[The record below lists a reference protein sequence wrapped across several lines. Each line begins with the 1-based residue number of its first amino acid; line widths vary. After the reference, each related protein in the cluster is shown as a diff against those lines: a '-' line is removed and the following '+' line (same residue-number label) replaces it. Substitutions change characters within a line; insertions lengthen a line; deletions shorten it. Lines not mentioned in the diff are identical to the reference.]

1 MKSFFALSLVIL
13 MFSCDSTKSTSD
25 EKSSN
30 TLSPDEKQE
39 MSKNISSITLE
50 SGCLPAGDCNL
61 EVMPNTKMDFKIDT
75 AEMLYPEFVD
85 DLHTNTVKFSY
96 NEDTDKELMDGHYR
110 EEVYFEV
117 KNGTKE
123 MNLQDME
130 LKDVNFLYGRFCYC
144 KGSAGYFKVD
154 KGNLTMKD
162 GKLTVE
168 FANGQVPQKLGKIT
182 ASYK

>member
-1 MKSFFALSLVIL
+1 MKSVFALSLVLI
-13 MFSCDSTKSTSD
+13 MFSCDSTKSTND
-25 EKSSN
+25 KKSSEAN
-30 TLSPDEKQE
+30 SLNEKEE
-39 MSKNISSITLE
+39 MSRNISSVTLE
-50 SGCLPAGDCNL
+50 SGCLPAGECAF
-61 EVMPNTKMDFKIDT
+61 EVIPNTKMDFKIDT

-85 DLHTNTVKFSY
+85 DVQTNTIKFSY

-110 EEVYFEV
+110 EEIYFEV

-123 MNLQDME
+123 MDLQDME

-154 KGNLTMKD
+154 KGNLTMKN
-162 GKLTVE
+162 GKLTIE

>member
-1 MKSFFALSLVIL
+1 MKSVFTLSLVLI
-13 MFSCDSTKSTSD
+13 MFSCDSTKSTND
-25 EKSSN
+25 KKSSEAN
-30 TLSPDEKQE
+30 SLNEKEE
-39 MSKNISSITLE
+39 MSRNISSVTLE
-50 SGCLPAGDCNL
+50 SGCLPAGECAF
-61 EVMPNTKMDFKIDT
+61 EVIPNTKMDFKIDT

-85 DLHTNTVKFSY
+85 DVQTNTIKFSY

-110 EEVYFEV
+110 EEIYFEV

-123 MNLQDME
+123 MDLQDME

-154 KGNLTMKD
+154 KGNLTMKN
-162 GKLTVE
+162 GKLSIE
-168 FANGQVPQKLGKIT
+168 FANGQVPQKLEKIT